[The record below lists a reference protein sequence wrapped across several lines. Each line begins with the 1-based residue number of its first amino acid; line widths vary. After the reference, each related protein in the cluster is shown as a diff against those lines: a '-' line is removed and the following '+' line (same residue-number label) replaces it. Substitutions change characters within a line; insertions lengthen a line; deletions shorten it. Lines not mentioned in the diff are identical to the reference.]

1 MQSACTKIL
10 LSCAASCTLV
20 QTKDSLVAVA
30 FAQRKINVSLVQFA
44 KLLSN
49 LSGPLHTA
57 EQEPLEKV
65 SIDSRETKEI
75 SFGRGIAEN
84 EPPECRLHEVT
95 ARTILPSFENE
106 MPQTFRRMRQGS
118 RQRMMKRRFQE
129 TVKSFPSHRKQ
140 MKKFFNILATSNKN
154 QLPFN
159 TQHKLGLSY
168 HKMLSN
174 RPLSSQGQYYINRT
188 SHLLSNGFYSIPQA
202 TAKCIVS

>member
-1 MQSACTKIL
+1 M
-10 LSCAASCTLV
+10 

-106 MPQTFRRMRQGS
+106 MPQT
-118 RQRMMKRRFQE
+118 
-129 TVKSFPSHRKQ
+129 V
-140 MKKFFNILATSNKN
+140 N
-154 QLPFN
+154 
-159 TQHKLGLSY
+159 
-168 HKMLSN
+168 
-174 RPLSSQGQYYINRT
+174 
-188 SHLLSNGFYSIPQA
+188 
-202 TAKCIVS
+202 